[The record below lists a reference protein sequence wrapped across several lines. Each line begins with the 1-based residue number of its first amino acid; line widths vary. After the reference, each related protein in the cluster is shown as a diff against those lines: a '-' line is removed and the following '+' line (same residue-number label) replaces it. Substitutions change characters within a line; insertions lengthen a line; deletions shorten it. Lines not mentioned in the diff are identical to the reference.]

1 MSEFGMKKNEHKNGE
16 TVQVQ
21 LFASAREKAGS
32 ETVHLPVN
40 PYTTMCDLLKTLHAA
55 YPELRNIS
63 GRWAV
68 NEEFAEDTR
77 HVRAGDEI
85 AFIPPVSGG

>member
-1 MSEFGMKKNEHKNGE
+1 MQKPEHHNKSEE
-16 TVQVQ
+16 TIRVQ

-32 ETVHLPVN
+32 EDVHLPVN
-40 PYTTMCDLLKTLHAA
+40 QHTTMRDLLQMLHAVH
-55 YPELRNIS
+55 PELRKIS

-68 NEEFAEDTR
+68 NKEFVENDCSV
-77 HVRAGDEI
+77 HPEDEI